1 MIRVSELRDILLNK
15 SDNID
20 LFTLEQIVEQYP
32 YFEMVRLIYLKRLK
46 QVDNEIFI
54 NKLRASAAYFSNRK
68 FAYFFVNGIGGK
80 SASAEIYD
88 TAVISTDYFALKN
101 SNVSSDSLRELARRL
116 KKSRI
121 ERLRQQSEEAT
132 ITEADDDEIRVKK
145 LILDKRYVEALRIL
159 KKINLNNSIKNT
171 YFALQIKYL
180 ETILDS
186 TE

>member
-1 MIRVSELRDILLNK
+1 MISDSELRDILFNK

-20 LFTLEQIVEQYP
+20 LFALEQIVEKYP
-32 YFEMVRLIYLKRLK
+32 YFEMARLIYLKRLK
-46 QVDNEIFI
+46 QVDDEIFA

-68 FAYFFVNGIGGK
+68 FAHSFVNDIAGK

-88 TAVISTDYFALKN
+88 TAVISTDYFALKS
-101 SNVSSDSLRELARRL
+101 SNISSDSLRELAQKL

-121 ERLRQQSEEAT
+121 ERLRQQSEEA
-132 ITEADDDEIRVKK
+132 IIDADNDEIGVKK
-145 LILDKRYVEALRIL
+145 LILEKRYVEALRIL

-180 ETILDS
+180 ETFLYS
-186 TE
+186 NE

>member
-1 MIRVSELRDILLNK
+1 MISVSELRDILLNK

-20 LFTLEQIVEQYP
+20 LFALEQIVEKYP
-32 YFEMVRLIYLKRLK
+32 YFEMARLIYLKRLK
-46 QVDNEIFI
+46 QVDDEIFA
-54 NKLRASAAYFSNRK
+54 NKLRDSAAYFSNRK
-68 FAYFFVNGIGGK
+68 FAHAFVNDIAGK

-121 ERLRQQSEEAT
+121 ERLRQQSEEA

>member
-32 YFEMVRLIYLKRLK
+32 YFEMARLIYLKRLK
-46 QVDNEIFI
+46 QVDNKIFI
-54 NKLRASAAYFSNRK
+54 NKRRASAAYFSNRK

-121 ERLRQQSEEAT
+121 ERLRQQSEEA
-132 ITEADDDEIRVKK
+132 ITEADDDEIRIKK

>member
-1 MIRVSELRDILLNK
+1 MICVSELRDILLNK

-32 YFEMVRLIYLKRLK
+32 YFEMARLIYLKRLK

-68 FAYFFVNGIGGK
+68 FAHAFVNDIAGK

-121 ERLRQQSEEAT
+121 ERLRQQSEDV

>member
-20 LFTLEQIVEQYP
+20 LFALEQIVEKYP
-32 YFEMVRLIYLKRLK
+32 YFEMARLIYLKRLK
-46 QVDNEIFI
+46 QVDNEIFA

-68 FAYFFVNGIGGK
+68 FAHSFVNDIAGK

-121 ERLRQQSEEAT
+121 ERLRQQSEDV

>member
-32 YFEMVRLIYLKRLK
+32 YFEMARLIYLK
-46 QVDNEIFI
+46 QVDNKIFI

-121 ERLRQQSEEAT
+121 ERLRQQSEEA
-132 ITEADDDEIRVKK
+132 ITEADDDEIRIKK

>member
-1 MIRVSELRDILLNK
+1 M
-15 SDNID
+15 
-20 LFTLEQIVEQYP
+20 LF
-32 YFEMVRLIYLKRLK
+32 R
-46 QVDNEIFI
+46 
-54 NKLRASAAYFSNRK
+54 S
-68 FAYFFVNGIGGK
+68 
-80 SASAEIYD
+80 
-88 TAVISTDYFALKN
+88 KN

-180 ETILDS
+180 ETILYS
-186 TE
+186 KE

>member
-32 YFEMVRLIYLKRLK
+32 YFEMARLIYLKRLK

-54 NKLRASAAYFSNRK
+54 NKLRVSAAYFSNRK

-80 SASAEIYD
+80 SASVEIYD

-121 ERLRQQSEEAT
+121 ERLRQQSEEA

>member
-20 LFTLEQIVEQYP
+20 LFALEQIVEKYP
-32 YFEMVRLIYLKRLK
+32 YFEMARLIYLKRLK

-54 NKLRASAAYFSNRK
+54 NKLRVSAAYFSNRK
-68 FAYFFVNGIGGK
+68 FAHAFVNDIAGK

-121 ERLRQQSEEAT
+121 ERLRQQSEDV

>member
-1 MIRVSELRDILLNK
+1 MISVSELRDILLNK

-20 LFTLEQIVEQYP
+20 LFALEQIVEKYP
-32 YFEMVRLIYLKRLK
+32 YFEMARLIYLKRLK
-46 QVDNEIFI
+46 QVDDEIFA

-121 ERLRQQSEEAT
+121 ERLRQQSEEA

>member
-32 YFEMVRLIYLKRLK
+32 YFEMARLIYLKRLK

-54 NKLRASAAYFSNRK
+54 NKLRASAAYFSNRN

-121 ERLRQQSEEAT
+121 ERLRQQSEEA

>member
-20 LFTLEQIVEQYP
+20 LFALEQIVEKYP
-32 YFEMVRLIYLKRLK
+32 YFEMARLIYLKRLK
-46 QVDNEIFI
+46 QVDDEIFA

-68 FAYFFVNGIGGK
+68 FAHSFVNDIAGK

-88 TAVISTDYFALKN
+88 TAVISTDYFALKS
-101 SNVSSDSLRELARRL
+101 SNISSDSLRELAQKL

-121 ERLRQQSEEAT
+121 ERLRQQSEEA
-132 ITEADDDEIRVKK
+132 IIDADNDEIGVKK
-145 LILDKRYVEALRIL
+145 LILEKRYVEALRIL

-180 ETILDS
+180 ETFLYS
-186 TE
+186 NE